1 MTHRILPRHE
11 WPRLRGTP
19 LGDAFRGLAL
29 MPSDETPF
37 KDLNDVGLTVMV
49 VEDEKGR
56 IRGHW
61 SDFVAL
67 HAEQVWV
74 HPEER
79 KQAVVIRHLLSAQAE
94 FAATLGAT
102 HYITHA
108 ATPEVERLLVGHD
121 GVKGLGAARLPG
133 DPYRV
138 PAVKGA

>member
-1 MTHRILPRHE
+1 MTHRILPRSQ
-11 WPRLRGTP
+11 WARLRGTP

-29 MPSDETPF
+29 MPSLETPYP
-37 KDLNDVGLTVMV
+37 DLNDVGLTVMV
-49 VEDEKGR
+49 VEDAQGR

-74 HPEER
+74 HPDER
-79 KQAVVIRHLLSAQAE
+79 KRGSVIRHLLRAQAE

-108 ATPEVERLLVGHD
+108 ESPEVERLLVGHD
-121 GVKGLGAARLPG
+121 DVKGLGAARLPG

-138 PAVKGA
+138 PATKGA